1 MMDMMD
7 TLLGARQLVDWIGAA
22 LASPSDLPLP
32 EQLAAATI
40 FILAAA
46 GLVVLRVLT
55 RQAPPMGVERD
66 DLDEAA

>member
-1 MMDMMD
+1 MMDA
-7 TLLGARQLVDWIGAA
+7 LQLVDWIGTS

-40 FILAAA
+40 FTLAAA
-46 GLVVLRVLT
+46 GLVVLRGLT